1 MSIERGSDRAG
12 MHRGDGAFGVILL
25 RVAQASRRA
34 FVNTADMTWLL
45 PGSGKALDRAGCPSA
60 ADLDLPVATR
70 DRGRFDVP
78 RNGTSGSD
86 QQERRSNDQNRPMH
100 A

>member
-1 MSIERGSDRAG
+1 
-12 MHRGDGAFGVILL
+12 MHRDDGVFGDFLL
-25 RVAQASRRA
+25 RVARVSRRA
-34 FVNTADMTWLL
+34 FVNTADTTWRL
-45 PGSGKALDRAGCPSA
+45 PGSGKALDRPGCPSA

-78 RNGTSGSD
+78 RNGTSRPG
-86 QQERRSNDQNRPMH
+86 QQECRGNGQNRPMH